1 MTLSIEDAK
10 ILRAARLDL
19 QRIATALDLIERPW
33 LGRPW
38 LGWTG
43 GESPVPKMSYV
54 DIKYRD
60 GRTHYDIGVDQY
72 LDWTVTGESDKDI
85 IAWRLVRGAPE

>member
-19 QRIATALDLIERPW
+19 QRIAAALDLIERPW
-33 LGRPW
+33 LS
-38 LGWTG
+38 WTG
-43 GESPVPKMSYV
+43 GESPVPEMSYV